1 MITNWGKRNP
11 YGAFWNKRATKAK
24 QIEFVTEPT
33 SFMWA
38 SDLPLDDQRPPGTY
52 VTEVNANNGLSA
64 SDISDLMASG
74 GMLTGGLASLIHGGG
89 RAGYTPTAATA
100 PAAPAA
106 PDNTGPIILGIGAV
120 VMLGMVGIAM
130 SQQKR

>member
-11 YGAFWNKRATKAK
+11 YGAFWNPRATKAA
-24 QIEFVTEPT
+24 QIEFGPT
-33 SFMWA
+33 DDGFRV
-38 SDLPLDDQRPPGTY
+38 SDITGPG
-52 VTEVNANNGLSA
+52 VNAITEVNANNGLSA

-100 PAAPAA
+100 PAAPAPAA
-106 PDNTGPIILGIGAV
+106 PDNTGPIILGIGAA
-120 VMLGMVGIAM
+120 VMLGMVGLAM